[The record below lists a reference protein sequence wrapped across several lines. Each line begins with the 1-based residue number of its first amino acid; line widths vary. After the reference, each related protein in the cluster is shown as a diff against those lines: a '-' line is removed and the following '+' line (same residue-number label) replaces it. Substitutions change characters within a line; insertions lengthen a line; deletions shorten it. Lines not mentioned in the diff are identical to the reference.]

1 LTLSKATKGVIPRPS
16 RLPFRG
22 QTKEQTLRH
31 PWLLLAAVLF
41 TGLAYCAVGRA
52 ALEIEAPLF
61 YAGDVRAGAALA
73 HRFTLVNRGSDEVEI
88 VEVRPSC
95 GCTTA
100 TPDRRRFGPG
110 EAGSLLLEVNTLTQ
124 PDGPASW
131 RVTLLCK
138 SGKNIEEKSL
148 SLSARVQADITLEPT
163 ALVIVTEGAVDREVT
178 LSDRRP
184 HPLTVVKAETTS
196 PQVRAR
202 MDEPSRGADGRWRC
216 VVHLEAP
223 ADLPDGRHD
232 EALHL
237 YTSDPEYP
245 ELKMP
250 FTVVKRSRQR
260 VTATPATVE
269 LTAGGPPSRLVL
281 LRGGDNDMVE
291 IEGVDADDAA
301 VRCEWSPGPR
311 PTAAV
316 RVRVDSAKL
325 TADGLKAMV
334 HIHLSKPA
342 AQTVDVPVTWAPR

>member
-1 LTLSKATKGVIPRPS
+1 MRW
-16 RLPFRG
+16 
-22 QTKEQTLRH
+22 
-31 PWLLLAAVLF
+31 PWLLLAAALVA
-41 TGLAYCAVGRA
+41 GLTFCAVGRA
-52 ALEIEAPLF
+52 ALDIDPPLF
-61 YAGDVRAGAALA
+61 HVGDVRAGAALS
-73 HRFTLVNRGSDEVEI
+73 HRFTLVNQGPEAVEI
-88 VEVRPSC
+88 VEIRPSC

-100 TPDRRRFGPG
+100 TPDRRRFAPG
-110 EAGSLLLEVNTLTQ
+110 ESGSLLLEVNTLTQ

-138 SGKNIEEKSL
+138 SGESVEEKSL
-148 SLSARVQADITLEPT
+148 TLTARVQADITLEPS

-196 PQVRAR
+196 PQMRAR
-202 MDEPSRGADGRWRC
+202 TDEPSRGADGRWHC
-216 VVHLEAP
+216 VIHLESP
-223 ADLPDGRHD
+223 ADMPDGRHD
-232 EALHL
+232 EALHI

-260 VTATPATVE
+260 VIATPTAVE

-281 LRGGDNDMVE
+281 LRGGDDDMVE
-291 IEGVDADDAA
+291 ITAVEADAA
-301 VRCEWSPGPR
+301 VRCEWSPGSR

-316 RVRVDSAKL
+316 RVRVDPAKA
-325 TADGLKAMV
+325 TADGVKAMV

-342 AQTVDVPVTWAPR
+342 AQTVDVPVTWVPR

>member
-31 PWLLLAAVLF
+31 PWLLLAAVLIA
-41 TGLAYCAVGRA
+41 GLACCAVGRA
-52 ALEIEAPLF
+52 ALEIDPASF
-61 YAGDVRAGAALA
+61 YAGDVHTGAALS
-73 HRFTLVNRGSDEVEI
+73 HRFTLTNRGPDAVEI

-100 TPDRRRFGPG
+100 TPNRRRFGPNESG
-110 EAGSLLLEVNTLTQ
+110 TLLLEVNTLTQ
-124 PDGPASW
+124 PDGPGSW

-138 SGKNIEEKSL
+138 SGEITEEKSL
-148 SLSARVQADITLEPT
+148 TLTARVQADITLEPT
-163 ALVIVTEGAVDREVT
+163 ALVIVTEGAVDREIT

-202 MDEPSRGADGRWRC
+202 VDAPGRGADGRWRC
-216 VVHLEAP
+216 VIHLEAP

-260 VTATPATVE
+260 VSATPAVVD
-269 LTAGGPPSRLVL
+269 LRGDAPSRLVL
-281 LRGGDNDMVE
+281 LRGGEDDMVE
-291 IEGVDADDAA
+291 IEGVETDAA
-301 VRCEWSPGPR
+301 VRCEWSPGSR

-316 RVRVDSAKL
+316 RVRVDPAKL
-325 TADGLKAMV
+325 TAGSLKAMV

-342 AQTVDVPVTWAPR
+342 VQTVDVPVTWAPR